1 MRKIYADEEFKNKY
15 MATVVEADH
24 YNGQLTTFVNW
35 LYDNGFYRNYPDED
49 VEEGFEWGITLRTQ
63 KITIGITAFDKC
75 IIGIDPTY
83 CWDKLG
89 KSSILVELPL
99 SKRKEKAFYDTLNRL
114 VNDKHF
120 FNKWAY
126 EACRCWCGKYL
137 HFESKKS

>member
-1 MRKIYADEEFKNKY
+1 MRKIYSDEDVKKKY
-15 MATVVEADH
+15 MATVEEADH
-24 YNGQLTTFVNW
+24 YDGQLTTFVNW
-35 LYDNGFYRNYPDED
+35 LYDNGFYRNYPDEE
-49 VEEGFEWGITLRTQ
+49 VEEGFEWGTTLRTQ
-63 KITIGITAFDKC
+63 KITVGITTFDKC

-99 SKRKEKAFYDTLNRL
+99 SKRKEKALYDTLNRL

-137 HFESKKS
+137 HFESKKP